1 MKLLTQ
7 FAMIGLALE
16 AAAQVAPFDL
26 LSLAITNGDV
36 LTPLTAT
43 NSNKLYLLTNSPKLD
58 PVTNRPSCTRNE
70 PGETLSGDEPPPAL
84 SGHEPGEVVPGDQPP
99 EAIPSDEPPYDA
111 SGHLDEP
118 QQLQQGAEHGRW
130 PLNAAG
136 FSCVGYSP
144 AAKSVATG
152 IEATGQESQYSVG
165 RDRTQ

>member
-58 PVTNRPSCTRNE
+58 PVTNRPKLYPVTNQAKLYPVTNHPRLYPVTNQVKLYPVTNHPKLYPVTNRPTMHPVTSTNHNNSSKVPNTGVGRSTQ
-70 PGETLSGDEPPPAL
+70 PVSPAL
-84 SGHEPGEVVPGDQPP
+84 ATPQPQNRSQP
-99 EAIPSDEPPYDA
+99 ASKQRAKKVSIP
-111 SGHLDEP
+111 
-118 QQLQQGAEHGRW
+118 
-130 PLNAAG
+130 
-136 FSCVGYSP
+136 
-144 AAKSVATG
+144 
-152 IEATGQESQYSVG
+152 
-165 RDRTQ
+165 